1 MQSLGMRRDILVKA
15 PGNERQL
22 EDLIMS
28 EFNPLIESKS
38 SERSNGASDNGVDN
52 EADFKTVHDLL
63 RQLNRSNAAKTST
76 DRSTQQSSIRDLLAY
91 DNDRYD
97 QRAKLLSLTQ
107 DLTQQEGELPPGTFA
122 PQNPILEEVL
132 TPTVNTFRQAA
143 EDLELL
149 AQMICERISPRLN
162 LEMER
167 NGFHQS
173 NRIFSRQTIAG
184 QSSSKSEQAT
194 DVLERL
200 AQEIEQLLHHRLVH
214 ERERRGRSVGCLPW

>member
-1 MQSLGMRRDILVKA
+1 
-15 PGNERQL
+15 
-22 EDLIMS
+22 MS
-28 EFNPLIESKS
+28 EFNPPIESKF
-38 SERSNGASDNGVDN
+38 SERSNGASDDGVDN
-52 EADFKTVHDLL
+52 EADFQTVHDLL
-63 RQLNRSNAAKTST
+63 RQLNRGNAAKTST

-97 QRAKLLSLTQ
+97 QRAKALSLTQ
-107 DLTQQEGELPPGTFA
+107 DLTQQEGERPPGTFA

-132 TPTVNTFRQAA
+132 TPSVNTVRQAA

-149 AQMICERISPRLN
+149 AQMICDRISPRLN

-173 NRIFSRQTIAG
+173 NRIFARQTIATHQIDSAQIG

-200 AQEIEQLLHHRLVH
+200 AQEIEQLLHHRLVY

>member
-1 MQSLGMRRDILVKA
+1 
-15 PGNERQL
+15 
-22 EDLIMS
+22 MS
-28 EFNPLIESKS
+28 EFKPPIDSKS
-38 SERSNGASDNGVDN
+38 SERSNGPSDDGVDN

-63 RQLNRSNAAKTST
+63 RQLNQSNAAKTST
-76 DRSTQQSSIRDLLAY
+76 DRSTQQSSIQDLLAY

-97 QRAKLLSLTQ
+97 QRAKVSLTQ
-107 DLTQQEGELPPGTFA
+107 DLTQLPPGTFA

-132 TPTVNTFRQAA
+132 TPAVNTVEQGV

-149 AQMICERISPRLN
+149 AQIVCDRISPRLN

-167 NGFHQS
+167 RGFHQS
-173 NRIFSRQTIAG
+173 NRIFSQKTITTHHT
-184 QSSSKSEQAT
+184 SSKSEQVP

-200 AQEIEQLLHHRLVH
+200 VQEIEQLLHHRLIH

>member
-1 MQSLGMRRDILVKA
+1 
-15 PGNERQL
+15 
-22 EDLIMS
+22 MS
-28 EFNPLIESKS
+28 EFPIESKS
-38 SERSNGASDNGVDN
+38 SERSNGASDDGVDN

-63 RQLNRSNAAKTST
+63 RQLNGSNAAKTST
-76 DRSTQQSSIRDLLAY
+76 DQSTQHSSIRDLLAY

-97 QRAKLLSLTQ
+97 QRAKALSLTQ

-132 TPTVNTFRQAA
+132 TLQAA

-149 AQMICERISPRLN
+149 SQMVCDRISPRLN

-173 NRIFSRQTIAG
+173 NRIFSRQTIPA
-184 QSSSKSEQAT
+184 QSSSKSEQAP
-194 DVLERL
+194 DVIEQL
-200 AQEIEQLLHHRLVH
+200 AQEIEQLLHQRLVH
-214 ERERRGRSVGCLPW
+214 ERERRGRFIGCLPW